1 LADLLFAWVLV
12 AIYVNFDGSELRKY
26 GSRAQS
32 PNLHYKSVHLTDLIL
47 FDFKNYSEAHFS
59 FEGRVN
65 CFLGKNGVGKTNI
78 LDAIHYLAFTK
89 SSLLSSDAQNVRHG
103 SSQFIVK
110 GKFYN
115 DDRITEVACSYAPGI
130 KKSIIVDGKE
140 TSRLADHIGKYPIV
154 LIAPN
159 DIELIWGGGE
169 MRRKFFDSLISQLNR
184 NYLEQLMKY
193 NHQLRQRNSLLR
205 QADNGRVDRD
215 LLDTYDHNLAETGKV
230 IYQVRREFLNRL
242 LPLFKKHYQ
251 FLSGSVDEEVD
262 ITYKSDCNDADLI
275 DLLKESYRR
284 DLALQRTC
292 VGVHRDDFVFTL
304 NGHEL
309 KRIGSQ
315 GQQKSFLIGLK
326 LAEFQSIEIAKG
338 LKPLLLLDDIFDKLD
353 DDRIHKLVSL
363 VVQGTFGQLFITD
376 ARPDRSQGL
385 LKEANVQAELFQIEG
400 GKLIEVL

>member
-1 LADLLFAWVLV
+1 M
-12 AIYVNFDGSELRKY
+12 
-26 GSRAQS
+26 
-32 PNLHYKSVHLTDLIL
+32 HLTDLIL

-115 DDRITEVACSYAPGI
+115 DDHITEVACSYAPGI